1 MDELLLYPAVE
12 IIYGASE
19 PEKRWKTVG
28 SAGPTDY
35 AIITDVIFLPLHIN
49 NSSKETYILKFLP
62 FNTNSREAVLKE
74 MQLQQASAD
83 LGVSPP
89 VINAWFS
96 ASGGVIVM
104 RKLGTDAGTLLAEYK
119 SLAVKQLI
127 VANIMAMI
135 GKLHVHQISHGDV
148 HFGNILTVAG
158 EKKSGIAVESHSFLP
173 IIGQDTD
180 NQDAEMT
187 AYLRQGYRFYLID
200 FGEAS
205 RLSGVMSEDLQRI
218 RKDYNRFGVILKD
231 LLNNYYSPAMR
242 NVYET
247 VLTITKQFE

>member
-1 MDELLLYPAVE
+1 MDESLIYPAVE

-28 SAGPTDY
+28 YAGPTDY

-62 FNTNSREAVLKE
+62 FNITPREGILKE
-74 MQLQQASAD
+74 MQLQQTSAE
-83 LGVSPP
+83 LGVAPP

-96 ASGGVIVM
+96 SSGGVIVM
-104 RKLGTDAGTLLAEYK
+104 RKLGTDAGTLLVEYK

-127 VANIMAMI
+127 VANIMALI

-158 EKKSGIAVESHSFLP
+158 EKSGIAVESHSFLP
-173 IIGQDTD
+173 IIGADTD
-180 NQDAEMT
+180 NQDVET
-187 AYLRQGYRFYLID
+187 IAYLRQGYRFYLID

-205 RLSGVMSEDLQRI
+205 RLSGIMSQDLLSI
-218 RKDYNRFGVILKD
+218 RSDYNRFGGSLYD
-231 LLNNYYSPAMR
+231 LLNDYYSSEMR